1 MTMTMAPRRH
11 PTQVALAT
19 VFQVRNGVLHVLAW
33 QRAQKPADGAWALPG
48 GYLLAGETL
57 EQSIRRQ
64 LAEKVSL
71 ADVSHLE
78 QLGSWSDPA
87 RHPDEWQLAT
97 AFLGLVP
104 SDHDPELPED
114 TRWLPAGHLP
124 RKIAFDHRAIIT
136 AGLERL
142 RGKLSYTNIGFALA
156 PNQFTI
162 AELRDIYSAALGYT
176 VHATN
181 LQRVLE
187 RRGAIVE
194 AGGTRAPTGRGG
206 RPALLYRF
214 SDPELTVTD
223 EFAILRPSKQA

>member
-1 MTMTMAPRRH
+1 MAPRRH
-11 PTQVALAT
+11 PTQVVLAT

-33 QRAQKPADGAWALPG
+33 QRAQAPAEGAWALPG

-64 LAEKVSL
+64 LAEKVAL
-71 ADVSHLE
+71 DAVAHLE
-78 QLGSWSDPA
+78 QLGSWSDPN

-104 SDHDPELPED
+104 SDHDPELPAD
-114 TRWLPAGHLP
+114 TRWLPVERLP
-124 RKIAFDHRAIIT
+124 RKVAFDHRAIIV
-136 AGLERL
+136 AGLDRL
-142 RGKLSYTNIGFALA
+142 VGKLSYTNIGFALA
-156 PNQFTI
+156 PHQFTI
-162 AELRDIYSAALGYT
+162 AELRDIYSAALGYP

-194 AGGTRAPTGRGG
+194 AGGTRPSSGRGG

-214 SDPELTVTD
+214 ADTALTVTD
-223 EFAILRPSKQA
+223 EFAILRPSKRA